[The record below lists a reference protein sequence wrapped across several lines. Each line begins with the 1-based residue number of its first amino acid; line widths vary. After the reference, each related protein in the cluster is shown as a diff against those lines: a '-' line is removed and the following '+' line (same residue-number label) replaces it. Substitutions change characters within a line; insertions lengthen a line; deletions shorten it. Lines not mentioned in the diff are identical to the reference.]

1 MAEGFISARARIK
14 VNGRWRDDL
23 AEVVDA
29 LTVSR
34 PLHGMAHA
42 ELRVVCWG
50 AANDAQG
57 PDYQFM
63 DIALGDE
70 VQIAF
75 GQAPEV
81 EVFTGDLT
89 AIEERYGEGAPHLVF
104 LLADRLHRLARHRQS
119 RSYDQQSPDDLV
131 NAVAA
136 AASLQGDPRVGGAPA
151 TWHQLNESD
160 LAFLFRVLYPFGIA
174 LRQAGSNLRA
184 RPEEP
189 DPEPVPLDTTDNAL
203 KVRLIADLNHQ
214 PRATAVRGYDAAA
227 DQAVHGS
234 AQRTTEP
241 GQGTTAAAE
250 LGRLGWTSDE
260 LVPQP
265 AAAQQAQAASYA
277 QGHFDRQ
284 ARAFVTGDIQCIGD
298 PRLAGGREIELR
310 GTTRRLAGRYRVVH
324 CVHSFDSTNGYR
336 TQLRVSRAAW
346 EP

>member
-1 MAEGFISARARIK
+1 MAEGFISVRARIT
-14 VNGRWRDDL
+14 VAGRQRDDL
-23 AEVVDA
+23 GEAVDA

-42 ELRVVCWG
+42 ELRVVAWG
-50 AANDAQG
+50 AEGDAQG
-57 PDYQFM
+57 PAYLFM

-75 GQAPEV
+75 GENPEV
-81 EVFTGDLT
+81 EVFKGDIT

-104 LLADRLHRLARHRQS
+104 LLQDRLHRLARHRQS

-131 NAVAA
+131 NAVAS
-136 AASLQGDPRVGGAPA
+136 AASLQGDANVSSAQG
-151 TWHQLNESD
+151 TWHQYNESD

-174 LRQAGSNLRA
+174 LRQAGSKLRA
-184 RPEEP
+184 RPEDP
-189 DPEPVPLDTTDNAL
+189 DPEPVPLDLTDNAL

-214 PRATAVRGYDAAA
+214 PRATTVHGFDAAA
-227 DQAVHGS
+227 DQDVNGS
-234 AQRTTEP
+234 ASRTTEQ
-241 GQGTTAAAE
+241 GRGTTAAAE
-250 LGRLGWTSDE
+250 LGRVGWSSDE

-265 AAAQQAQAASYA
+265 AAADQAMAATYA

-284 ARAFVTGDIQCIGD
+284 ARAFVTGDIQCVGD

-310 GTTRRLAGRYRVVH
+310 GTSRRLAGRYRVVQ

-346 EP
+346 ER